1 MDVSLLHQ
9 AKCIIRIG
17 KMPSFTDRIE
27 EKEPAWHAYRA
38 CCYWVVVQRAGRR

>member
-9 AKCIIRIG
+9 AKCIIKIG

-27 EKEPAWHAYRA
+27 A
-38 CCYWVVVQRAGRR
+38 CLQSLLLLGGGAEGRSEVISP